1 MVAGAAVAAAAI
13 AGRYGIHSWQAFKA
27 RPIVPRMRKFYE
39 GGFQERQGGELKGVD
54 MLLLD
59 AKVIKKSLYSN
70 ILKSRLAG
78 HNHLE
83 VNQPS
88 NCLHSS
94 NISCKKASCMD

>member
-1 MVAGAAVAAAAI
+1 MKF
-13 AGRYGIHSWQAFKA
+13 IHHGHHLLFSS
-27 RPIVPRMRKFYE
+27 R
-39 GGFQERQGGELKGVD
+39 ERQGGELKSVD

-59 AKVIKKSLYSN
+59 VKVIKKSLYSN
-70 ILKSRLAG
+70 FLKSRLGG

-94 NISCKKASCMD
+94 NISCKKAWCMG

>member
-1 MVAGAAVAAAAI
+1 MKF
-13 AGRYGIHSWQAFKA
+13 IHHSHHLLFSI
-27 RPIVPRMRKFYE
+27 R
-39 GGFQERQGGELKGVD
+39 ERQGGELKGVD

-59 AKVIKKSLYSN
+59 AKVIKQIIIFNFLE
-70 ILKSRLAG
+70 IQIRC

-94 NISCKKASCMD
+94 NISCKKA

>member
-1 MVAGAAVAAAAI
+1 MKF
-13 AGRYGIHSWQAFKA
+13 IHHGHHLLFSS
-27 RPIVPRMRKFYE
+27 R
-39 GGFQERQGGELKGVD
+39 ERQGGELKSVD

-59 AKVIKKSLYSN
+59 VKVIKPLYSN
-70 ILKSRLAG
+70 FLKSRLAG

-94 NISCKKASCMD
+94 NISCKKAWCMG